1 LQVSVGVSTQYDET
15 VIENVEKHQ
24 MALRSE
30 VLGVISTFSV
40 DDIEGKTGRDN
51 LANRIK
57 DAVNVKLEDLE
68 GFGGVEGVHFQSFVL
83 Q

>member
-1 LQVSVGVSTQYDET
+1 LGVSTQYDET

-30 VLGVISTFSV
+30 VLGTIGTFSV
-40 DDIEGKTGRDN
+40 VEVEGKSGRDALAKKIQDAIN
-51 LANRIK
+51 L
-57 DAVNVKLEDLE
+57 KLEDLE
-68 GFGGVEGVHFQSFVL
+68 GFGGVEGVHFTSFVL

>member
-1 LQVSVGVSTQYDET
+1 MSLGVSTQYDET

-30 VLGVISTFSV
+30 VLGTIGTFSV
-40 DDIEGKTGRDN
+40 VEVEGKSGRDALAKKIQDAIN
-51 LANRIK
+51 L
-57 DAVNVKLEDLE
+57 KLEDLE
-68 GFGGVEGVHFQSFVL
+68 GFGGVEGVHFTSFVL